1 MKNIW
6 NWIKNLFTPK
16 KIKEDV
22 STSEESVSV
31 EETAKQKKI
40 RLKHKG
46 DIK

>member
-22 STSEESVSV
+22 DTSEESVSV

-40 RLKHKG
+40 RLKHRG

>member
-6 NWIKNLFTPK
+6 NWIKNLFKPK
-16 KIKEDV
+16 KIKDDE
-22 STSEESVSV
+22 SSSEESVSV

-40 RLKHKG
+40 RLKHRG

>member
-16 KIKEDV
+16 KIKKDV
-22 STSEESVSV
+22 NTSEESVSV

-40 RLKHKG
+40 RLKHRG

>member
-40 RLKHKG
+40 RLKYKG
-46 DIK
+46 NK

>member
-22 STSEESVSV
+22 STSEESVPV

-40 RLKHKG
+40 RLKYKG
-46 DIK
+46 NK